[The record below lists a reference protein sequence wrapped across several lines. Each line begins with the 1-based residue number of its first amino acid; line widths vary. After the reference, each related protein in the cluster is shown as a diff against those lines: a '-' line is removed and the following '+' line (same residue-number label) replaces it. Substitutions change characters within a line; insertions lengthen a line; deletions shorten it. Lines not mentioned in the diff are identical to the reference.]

1 MRNKQVKT
9 NVNYNQNTVKKQQA
23 KPKDAEILQV
33 PGPSNE
39 ETWCQPESSYDGSSD
54 LIISPSKGNQIISW
68 AIESIKKKYIHT
80 NNIYDNN
87 DVIRLFYNTHIFSDK

>member
-39 ETWCQPESSYDGSSD
+39 ET
-54 LIISPSKGNQIISW
+54 
-68 AIESIKKKYIHT
+68 
-80 NNIYDNN
+80 
-87 DVIRLFYNTHIFSDK
+87 